1 MQTTLRIALRFLLA
15 KRRAMMM
22 SLTGIA
28 FGVGFIV
35 LTQAI
40 TSGFQAFFVQ
50 TILGADGAI
59 RLEDKKQQYTDVSIE
74 AETATKGQNGPS
86 ESVKVES
93 DRKYIEGV
101 VEPRLQI
108 DAIHR
113 IPEVTGISEV
123 VRGNITIQSATRED
137 SAQVFGINLDDHL
150 AVSDLGKQ
158 IVLGSTDDF
167 RKSSAAI
174 MIGMVLAN
182 RLKVRPGDSVLITS
196 TGGEAT
202 RYHVAAIYETG
213 VRDIDKMRIFMQL
226 GEARLLL
233 NRPFGATFLQISLRD
248 HDRAREVAELVED
261 ITDHRA
267 TSWQEREKV
276 WLSVFLFFRILAAI
290 TVSTIIVVS
299 GLGMFNTL
307 AMIVMEKTKEIAIL
321 RSMGFTRR
329 DIATTF
335 MLQGAL
341 VLVAGL
347 VLGWIFGAL
356 CTWGT
361 ESVPITIRGIFTTDH
376 VVVSWEL
383 WHYILAGLMAAVVVA
398 IASWFPARRAA
409 AMEPAE
415 IIRGA
420 SQ

>member
-1 MQTTLRIALRFLLA
+1 MQTTLSIALRFLLA
-15 KRRAMMM
+15 KRRAMLM

-40 TSGFQAFFVQ
+40 TAGFQAFFIQ

-59 RLEDKKQQYTDVSIE
+59 RVADKNQLLAVSIE
-74 AETATKGQNGPS
+74 AEPALNGKKGPS
-86 ESVKVES
+86 VSVKVES

-108 DAIHR
+108 EAIRR
-113 IPEVTGISEV
+113 IPEVSGISEV
-123 VRGNITIQSATRED
+123 VRGNVTIQSATREE
-137 SAQVFGINLDDHL
+137 SAQVFGINVENHL

-158 IVLGSTDDF
+158 IVFGSVSDL
-167 RKSSAAI
+167 RESSAAV
-174 MIGMVLAN
+174 MLGTDLAK
-182 RLKVRPGDSVLITS
+182 RLKIRLGDSVLIAYAGQS
-196 TGGEAT
+196 I
-202 RYHVAAIYETG
+202 RYRVAAFYETG
-213 VRDIDKMRIFMQL
+213 VREIDRIRIYMQL
-226 GEARLLL
+226 EESRILLK
-233 NRPFGATFLQISLRD
+233 RPFGATFLQVSLRD
-248 HDRAREVAELVED
+248 PQRAPEVAKVIEI
-261 ITDHRA
+261 ITEHRA
-267 TSWQEREKV
+267 ASWQEREKV
-276 WLSVFLFFRILAAI
+276 WLSVFMFFRILAAI

-321 RSMGFTRR
+321 RSMGFTRN
-329 DIATTF
+329 DIASTF

-341 VLVAGL
+341 VLMAGL
-347 VLGWIFGAL
+347 VLGFALGAL
-356 CTWGT
+356 CTLVT
-361 ESVPITIRGIFTTDH
+361 ENVPITIRGIFTTDH
-376 VVVSWEL
+376 VVVSWDL
-383 WHYILAGLMAAVVVA
+383 SHYVLGGIMAAITVA

-409 AMEPAE
+409 RMEPAE